1 MIRDFAKLIPKS
13 LSNRCGRVFYS
24 GRSAFD
30 SPSQLYILRIN
41 PGGDP
46 RNHKAETVSSHT
58 EWIRCTAP
66 ENWSAYRDESW
77 EGCRPG
83 RAKVQ
88 LRVLHLIQEL
98 GLDPRKVPA
107 SNVVFQRSKSKP
119 RPKEKFELLASECW
133 PFHEAVIR
141 DLEVRVIVCFRGA
154 DNFVRHKVDA
164 RMKVDKN
171 DKSADKME
179 RSYSYVNSEGL
190 TVVVV
195 PHPSHNDWENP
206 EGDPS
211 ELIKRA
217 LKRI

>member
-30 SPSQLYILRIN
+30 SPSQLYILGIN

-98 GLDPRKVPA
+98 GLDPGKVPA

-141 DLEVRVIVCFRGA
+141 DLEVRVILYFRGA
-154 DNFVRHKVDA
+154 NGFLRERLGTDIPVTESRGVRVY
-164 RMKVDKN
+164 KN
-171 DKSADKME
+171 L
-179 RSYSYVNSEGL
+179 EGQIAIE
-190 TVVVV
+190 V
-195 PHPSHNDWENP
+195 PHPSYNDWKNP
-206 EGDPS
+206 RHDPS
-211 ELIKRA
+211 ELVRSA
-217 LKRI
+217 LLLAKT